1 MREIKES
8 YKDRMKRCK
17 GNCRNWKR
25 ERKGK
30 VRKDKRI
37 KISREK
43 KRTVKKKKI
52 EKERLRKRVVNKGG
66 ECGKRGG
73 KRTLEN
79 E

>member
-43 KRTVKKKKI
+43 KRTVKKKKNREGKV
-52 EKERLRKRVVNKGG
+52 EKES
-66 ECGKRGG
+66 C
-73 KRTLEN
+73 
-79 E
+79 